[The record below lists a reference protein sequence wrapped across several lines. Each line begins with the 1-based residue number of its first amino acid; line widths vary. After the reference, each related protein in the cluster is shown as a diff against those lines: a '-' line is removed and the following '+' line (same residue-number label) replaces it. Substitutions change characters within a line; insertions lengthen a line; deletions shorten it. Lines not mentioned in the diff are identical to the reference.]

1 MSVERTTIHPGLR
14 YEIGPIRPPSEAYSL
29 LVRFTRNCPWNKCE
43 FCSLYKGEKFERRSV
58 PEIKADIDTVRAIR
72 DRVKELSRDRGESGG
87 LSHGLIEEIFSDPC
101 HDDFFKGVAAWM
113 YFGEKNVFV
122 QDANSLVM
130 KVDDLVEVL
139 NYLRQAFPSIE
150 RITSYGRS
158 QTIAQ
163 LLGGDD
169 LKRLKGAGL
178 TRLHLGLESGSDF
191 LLKLMRKGVS
201 KEQHVIGGRRVKEA
215 GIELSEYVMPG
226 LGGKMWWREHAL
238 ETADALNKIDPDF
251 IRLRPLKVTKSMIL
265 YRRIESGDFLLEQD
279 EEILA
284 ELRLLIEH
292 LEGITGSVKSDH
304 IMNLLEELEGKLPE
318 DKEAMLRVIDRYFEL
333 GREQRLVYRMGRRAG
348 VYRSIDDLGDEVTYA
363 RISTAIRQM
372 EEEEPGSVEKHL
384 SLLLER
390 YI

>member
-201 KEQHVIGGRRVKEA
+201 KEQHVIAGRRVKEA

-226 LGGKMWWREHAL
+226 LGGKMWWREDVVAG
-238 ETADALNKIDPDF
+238 T
-251 IRLRPLKVTKSMIL
+251 
-265 YRRIESGDFLLEQD
+265 
-279 EEILA
+279 
-284 ELRLLIEH
+284 
-292 LEGITGSVKSDH
+292 
-304 IMNLLEELEGKLPE
+304 
-318 DKEAMLRVIDRYFEL
+318 
-333 GREQRLVYRMGRRAG
+333 RAG
-348 VYRSIDDLGDEVTYA
+348 DR
-363 RISTAIRQM
+363 
-372 EEEEPGSVEKHL
+372 
-384 SLLLER
+384 
-390 YI
+390 